1 MTDKQIKILLDMSK
15 VSIPMICNK
24 YRAIDDP
31 GTALKEIMETAKKE
45 RENAAK
51 VPELKKQ
58 MVQKKSADGS
68 IVVEE
73 IISE

>member
-1 MTDKQIKILLDMSK
+1 
-15 VSIPMICNK
+15 
-24 YRAIDDP
+24 
-31 GTALKEIMETAKKE
+31 MEKAKKE

-51 VPELKKQ
+51 VPDLKKQ
-58 MVQKKSADGS
+58 SVQKKSADGS

>member
-1 MTDKQIKILLDMSK
+1 MTEKQIKILLDLTK
-15 VSIPMICNK
+15 ISIPMLCNK
-24 YRAIDDP
+24 YRAVDDP
-31 GTALKEIMETAKKE
+31 GTALKEIIEKAKKE

-51 VPELKKQ
+51 VPD
-58 MVQKKSADGS
+58 QKKSADGS